1 MLCYSTGSVIVSITI
16 KSENT
21 IMPKDKAY
29 ITCGT
34 VLLKMYYLA
43 SMYDYVRVL
52 LFQPLKPEDV
62 VESVVSA
69 ISMTKRAVLVDHVVR
84 PVFGLRK
91 SS

>member
-21 IMPKDKAY
+21 IMSKDKAY

-69 ISMTKRAVLVDHVVR
+69 ISMPKRAVLVDHVVW